1 MKWFAPILAYLAVAV
16 GIFQFHS
23 AWGALVGF
31 HLAIIFSLLVAK
43 PKIPL
48 KILFT
53 GNNIQSILV
62 SVLLSGTSG
71 LILFLFWDKFGIVSD
86 ISLRVEAM
94 GLNAS
99 NWIAFIAYFTL
110 VNPVLEEYF
119 WRGYLGNDTANFYPS
134 DLLYA
139 GFHGL
144 VLVNKVQPAMIVYCL
159 VVLVLAGWFWRQLA
173 RADGGLLAPVLG
185 HMVADLT
192 ILIAVYMHI
201 QGV

>member
-1 MKWFAPILAYLAVAV
+1 MKWFAPILAYLTVAV

-31 HLAIIFSLLVAK
+31 HLAIILSLLVAK

-62 SVLLSGTSG
+62 SILLSGASG
-71 LILFLFWDKFGIVSD
+71 LILFLFWDKFGIVKD
-86 ISLRVEAM
+86 ISVRIEAM
-94 GLNAS
+94 GLNPS

-110 VNPVLEEYF
+110 VNPLLEEYF
-119 WRGYLGNDTANFYPS
+119 WRGYLGSSTTNFYIT
-134 DLLYA
+134 DLLYS

-144 VLVNKVQPAMIVYCL
+144 VLLNKVQPTVIVYCL
-159 VVLVLAGWFWRQLA
+159 IVLVLAGWFWRQLA
-173 RADGGLLAPVLG
+173 RADGGLLAPLLG
-185 HMVADLT
+185 HMAADLT
-192 ILIAVYMHI
+192 ILVAVYLHI